1 MQKNRKYGRI
11 SSKGKRKLGKI
22 SFNRGSYGCDLH
34 VYLIRFP
41 GLSTNAPLTVGVV
54 MPNTC
59 DSRLSEVLQREI
71 NEYLKIEGNTQESL
85 AMKVGVRRGTIHRVL
100 EGRTPSLEKALI
112 LVPFFIPQESRLELM
127 AEAYPSV
134 ASFLNT
140 VYSDG
145 HIVQSSD
152 ELNNLFVKHKSF
164 IRIHSYACMKGGVSR
179 EEIISKLGVVVLPF
193 LEELVSKG
201 HLVLNEETKCY
212 EGKNKPEFF
221 SCTNV
226 EALFAKITTNSD
238 HFDIEALSEDQIGA
252 AMNFLHK
259 TSVEGV
265 RFLRNLAFFNLTILA
280 TASKQEWFQGDI
292 AVFMSG
298 LTGPLD
304 KVEAAKVDREEYK
317 ATKDTVNSKLN
328 DLVKGFKIK

>member
-1 MQKNRKYGRI
+1 MP
-11 SSKGKRKLGKI
+11 KI
-22 SFNRGSYGCDLH
+22 
-34 VYLIRFP
+34 
-41 GLSTNAPLTVGVV
+41 
-54 MPNTC
+54 C

-85 AMKVGVRRGTIHRVL
+85 ATKTGVGRGTIHRVL
-100 EGRTPSLEKALI
+100 EGRTPSLEKAMI
-112 LVPFFIPQESRLELM
+112 LVPFFVPPDSRLELM
-127 AEAYPSV
+127 AEAFPSV
-134 ASFLNT
+134 AAFLHS

-145 HIVQSSD
+145 HVIQSSD
-152 ELNNLFVKHKSF
+152 ELNKLFVKHKNF

-179 EEIISKLGVVVLPF
+179 EEIVSKIGALVLPF
-193 LEELVSKG
+193 LDELVEKG

-212 EGKNKPEFF
+212 EGKDTPEFF

-238 HFDIEALSEDQIGA
+238 HFDIEALSEDQVGA

-265 RFLRNLAFFNLTILA
+265 RFLRNLTFFNLTILA
-280 TASKQEWFQGDI
+280 AASKQEWFQGDI

-304 KVEAAKVDREEYK
+304 KVESAKVDREEYK
-317 ATKDTVNSKLN
+317 ETKDTINSKLN
-328 DLVKGFKIK
+328 ELVKGFTIK